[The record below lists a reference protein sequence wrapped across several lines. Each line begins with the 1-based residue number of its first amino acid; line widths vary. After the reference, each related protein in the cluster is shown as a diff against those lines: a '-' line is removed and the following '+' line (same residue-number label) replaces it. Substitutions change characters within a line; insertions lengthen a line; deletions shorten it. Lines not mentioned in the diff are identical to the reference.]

1 VRLQQELK
9 NKEFKQMN
17 RVFRSC
23 LLPAAAAFA
32 LAACNTP
39 VEFSASANPPS
50 WNNDGDAD
58 FSGMD
63 NSMSACKAAAKQAGA
78 GRCTQ
83 VRAYEAC
90 MKDKGYITVLG
101 PENPPNCGQPEWE
114 QDARK
119 WLK

>member
-1 VRLQQELK
+1 
-9 NKEFKQMN
+9 MN
-17 RVFRSC
+17 RFFRSC
-23 LLPAAAAFA
+23 LASSAVLA
-32 LAACNTP
+32 LAACSNMQP

-50 WNNDGDAD
+50 LNDASADAD

-63 NSMSACKAAAKQAGA
+63 RSMSACKAAARQAGA

-90 MKDKGYITVLG
+90 MKERGYITVLG
-101 PENPPNCGQPEWE
+101 PENPPNCGEPAWE

-119 WLK
+119 WLR